1 MSFAIIAALV
11 IAAWFVL
18 AGAVVLFSVAASRG
32 RARADAQAELDAR
45 FQEIIR
51 NCF

>member
-1 MSFAIIAALV
+1 MSFIVIAALV
-11 IAAWFVL
+11 VAAWVAL
-18 AGAVVLFSVAASRG
+18 AGVVVLFSVAASRG

-45 FQEIIR
+45 FQDIIR